1 MSTKTYFAPPERA
14 RPAEI
19 RRQHQKLSE
28 VHTLSNVLSA
38 VPEFVAV
45 LNKERQV
52 VYANTAL
59 VRFLRA
65 ESSLPLCGHRPG
77 ELFSCIHSA
86 EMENGCG
93 TSVSCRVC
101 GAVQAILETQNS
113 NASTSRECTIVARD
127 QDRELTYNFRIITTP
142 FLIAGEQFVLFTL
155 SDIGE
160 QKRKGALERI
170 FFHDIL
176 NTASSLKVYI
186 DLIKRSST
194 AEAPLHF
201 VEDLESITDSLIE
214 EIQSQKMLVS
224 AENGTLEVQKNLI
237 SSGELAD
244 RVVRL
249 FVHDELAEGKNIE
262 IAPFSES
269 LSFISDEAILRRVL
283 VNALKNALEAAEG
296 GSTVT
301 IGIGGSSSAVKFF
314 VHNDGTIEESVQYN
328 IFKRYYSTKGGNRG
342 LGTYS
347 MKLLTE
353 EYLGGQ
359 VLFASTAEEG
369 TTFTFVIPNL
379 GAPTEARPPA
389 R

>member
-1 MSTKTYFAPPERA
+1 MSVKTYFAPPERA
-14 RPAEI
+14 RPAQI
-19 RRQHQKLSE
+19 RRQHQALSE
-28 VHTLSNVLSA
+28 VYTLSNALSA
-38 VPEFVAV
+38 VPEFVVV

-59 VRFLRA
+59 VRFLKV
-65 ESSLPLCGHRPG
+65 ESSLPLCGRRPG
-77 ELFSCIHSA
+77 ELLGCVHSA
-86 EMENGCG
+86 ETENGCG
-93 TSVSCRVC
+93 TAAGCRFC

-113 NASTSRECTIVARD
+113 NASTSRDCTIVARD
-127 QDRELTYNFRIITTP
+127 QDRELTYNFRIMTTP
-142 FLIAGEQFVLFTL
+142 FVIAGEQFVLVSL

-176 NTASSLKVYI
+176 NTASSLKIYI
-186 DLIKRSST
+186 DLIKRSSA
-194 AEAPLHF
+194 AEAPLQF
-201 VEDLESITDSLIE
+201 VEDLEAITDSLIE

-237 SSGELAD
+237 STGELAD
-244 RVVRL
+244 HVIKL

-262 IAPFSES
+262 VSPFSES
-269 LSFISDEAILRRVL
+269 LSFISDEVILRRVL
-283 VNALKNALEAAEG
+283 VNSLKNALEAAEG

-301 IGIGGSSSAVKFF
+301 IGFGGSGSTIKFF
-314 VHNDGTIEESVQYN
+314 VHNDGTIEEPVQNN
-328 IFKRYYSTKGGNRG
+328 IFRRYYSTKGGNRG

-359 VLFASTAEEG
+359 VSFTSTAEEG

-379 GAPTEARPPA
+379 GVTSVSSG
-389 R
+389 

>member
-1 MSTKTYFAPPERA
+1 MSVKTYFAPPERA

-19 RRQHQKLSE
+19 RRQYQVLSE
-28 VHTLSNVLSA
+28 VYTLSNVLSA

-45 LNKERQV
+45 LNMERQV

-59 VRFLRA
+59 VRFLKA
-65 ESSLPLCGHRPG
+65 ESSLPLCGRRPG
-77 ELFSCIHSA
+77 ELLHCIHSA
-86 EMENGCG
+86 ESENGCG

-101 GAVQAILETQNS
+101 GAVQAILETQSS
-113 NASTSRECTIVARD
+113 NASTTRECTIVARD
-127 QDRELTYNFRIITTP
+127 QDRELTYNFRIIATP
-142 FLIAGEQFVLFTL
+142 FLIAGERFVLFSL
-155 SDIGE
+155 SDIGD

-186 DLIKRSST
+186 DLIKRSSS
-194 AEAPLHF
+194 AKAPLQF
-201 VEDLESITDSLIE
+201 VENLESITDSLIE

-224 AENGTLEVQKNLI
+224 AENGTLEVQKNLM
-237 SSGELAD
+237 SSGEIAD
-244 RVVRL
+244 HVVRL
-249 FVHDELAEGKNIE
+249 LVHGELAEGKNVK

-283 VNALKNALEAAEG
+283 VNAVKNALEAAEG

-301 IGIGGSSSAVKFF
+301 IGFGGGGSTIKFF
-314 VHNDGTIEESVQYN
+314 VHNDGIIEESVRNN

-353 EYLGGQ
+353 DYLRGE
-359 VLFASTAEEG
+359 VSFRSSVEEG

-379 GAPTEARPPA
+379 GAPTRA
-389 R
+389 

>member
-1 MSTKTYFAPPERA
+1 MSVKTYFAPPERA
-14 RPAEI
+14 QPATV
-19 RRQHQKLSE
+19 RRQHKKVSE
-28 VHTLSNVLSA
+28 VHSLSNVLSA

-45 LNKERQV
+45 LNQERQV
-52 VYANTAL
+52 VYANDAL
-59 VRFLRA
+59 VRYLKA
-65 ESSLPLCGHRPG
+65 ESSLPLCGRRPG
-77 ELFSCIHSA
+77 ELFNCIHSG

-93 TSVSCRVC
+93 TSASCRDC
-101 GAVQAILETQNS
+101 GAVQAILETQSS
-113 NASTSRECTIVARD
+113 NASKSRECTIVVRD
-127 QDRELTYNFRIITTP
+127 QDKELTYNFRIITTP
-142 FLIAGEQFVLFTL
+142 FLIAGEQFVLFSL

-186 DLIKRSST
+186 DLIRRSSP
-194 AEAPLHF
+194 ADAPLQF

-237 SSGELAD
+237 SSAELID
-244 RVVRL
+244 HVVKL
-249 FVHDELAEGKNIE
+249 FIHDELAQGKRIE

-269 LSFISDEAILRRVL
+269 LSFISDESILRRVL
-283 VNALKNALEAAEG
+283 VNAVKNALEAAEG

-301 IGIGGSSSAVKFF
+301 IGFGRSSSMIEFF
-314 VHNDGTIEESVQYN
+314 VHNDGTIDESVQTN

-353 EYLGGQ
+353 EYLGGE
-359 VLFASTAEEG
+359 VLFASTLDEG
-369 TTFTFVIPNL
+369 TTFTFMIPNL
-379 GAPTEARPPA
+379 GASTRV
-389 R
+389 

>member
-1 MSTKTYFAPPERA
+1 MSVKTYFAPPERA
-14 RPAEI
+14 GQTVVQ
-19 RRQHQKLSE
+19 RQYKNLSE
-28 VHTLSNVLSA
+28 VKVLSNVLSA

-45 LNKERQV
+45 LNKNRQV
-52 VYANTAL
+52 VYANRAL
-59 VRFLRA
+59 VHFLSS
-65 ESSLPLCGHRPG
+65 ESPLPLCGRRPG
-77 ELFSCIHSA
+77 ELFNCIHA
-86 EMENGCG
+86 TEMENGCG
-93 TSVSCRVC
+93 TSASCRDC
-101 GAVQAILETQNS
+101 GAVQAILETQ
-113 NASTSRECTIVARD
+113 STNTSRSRECTIVTRD
-127 QDRELTYNFRIITTP
+127 QNKELTYNFRVITTP
-142 FLIAGEQFVLFTL
+142 FLIEGEQFVLFSL
-155 SDIGE
+155 SDIGD

-186 DLIKRSST
+186 ELIRRSSSAGT
-194 AEAPLHF
+194 SLQF
-201 VEDLESITDSLIE
+201 VEDLEAITDSLIE

-237 SSGELAD
+237 SSGELANH
-244 RVVRL
+244 VVKL

-283 VNALKNALEAAEG
+283 VNAVKNALEAAEK

-301 IGIGGSSSAVKFF
+301 IGLGGSGTRIEYS
-314 VHNDGTIEESVQYN
+314 VHNDGAIEESVRKN

-353 EYLGGQ
+353 QYLGGE
-359 VLFASTAEEG
+359 VRFGSTPDEG
-369 TTFTFVIPNL
+369 TTFTFIVPNR
-379 GAPTEARPPA
+379 GAVSEA
-389 R
+389 

>member
-1 MSTKTYFAPPERA
+1 MSVKTYFAPPERA
-14 RPAEI
+14 GQTAV
-19 RRQHQKLSE
+19 RRQYKKLSE
-28 VHTLSNVLSA
+28 VQVLSSVLSA

-45 LNKERQV
+45 LNKNRQV
-52 VYANTAL
+52 VYANSAL
-59 VRFLRA
+59 VRFLKT
-65 ESSLPLCGHRPG
+65 ESALPLCGHRPG
-77 ELFSCIHSA
+77 ELFNCIHSS

-93 TSVSCRVC
+93 TSVSCRDC
-101 GAVQAILETQNS
+101 GAVQAILETQ
-113 NASTSRECTIVARD
+113 STNTSRSRECTIVARD
-127 QDRELTYNFRIITTP
+127 KDKELTYNFRIITTP
-142 FLIAGEQFVLFTL
+142 FLIEGEQFVLFSL
-155 SDIGE
+155 NDIGE

-186 DLIKRSST
+186 ELIRRSSSAGT
-194 AEAPLHF
+194 SLQF
-201 VEDLESITDSLIE
+201 VEDLEGITDSLIE

-237 SSGELAD
+237 SSGELTD
-244 RVVRL
+244 HVVKL

-283 VNALKNALEAAEG
+283 VNAMKNALEAAEG

-301 IGIGGSSSAVKFF
+301 IGFGGSGSAIEFF
-314 VHNDGTIEESVQYN
+314 IHNEGTIDETVQSN

-353 EYLGGQ
+353 QYLGGQ
-359 VLFASTAEEG
+359 VTFTSGADEG
-369 TTFTFVIPNL
+369 TTFTFAVPNR
-379 GAPTEARPPA
+379 GVVTEA
-389 R
+389 